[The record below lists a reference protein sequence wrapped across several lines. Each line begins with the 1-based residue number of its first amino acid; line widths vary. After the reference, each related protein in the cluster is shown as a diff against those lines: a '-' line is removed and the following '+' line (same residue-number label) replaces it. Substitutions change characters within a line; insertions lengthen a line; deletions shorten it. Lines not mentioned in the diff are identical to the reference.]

1 MEWKDAVQVS
11 NIVYE
16 IEMVRELISSYQKT
30 YEDYV
35 EDKNF
40 SSGLEEIHGRA
51 IGELENYIESLL
63 NKLKSY

>member
-16 IEMVRELISSYQKT
+16 VEMARELIPAYRKT

-35 EDKNF
+35 E
-40 SSGLEEIHGRA
+40 G
-51 IGELENYIESLL
+51 
-63 NKLKSY
+63 